1 MSKGQLSSIPSVE
14 GIADVRDVARPTGA
28 ARAARV
34 ALVTSRTNV
43 SDRIRGFVDCASPI
57 PPRDRLVVD
66 HRARDPD
73 NKIVGSRAGIV
84 LNDFGFAGRQPM
96 RYVRRSTGDGA
107 NSV

>member
-1 MSKGQLSSIPSVE
+1 ME

-84 LNDFGFAGRQPM
+84 LDNLSLASRQPM
-96 RYVRRSTGDGA
+96 HDMGRRTGDRA
-107 NSV
+107 DSV